1 MHYTSIENIHKVID
15 PLIMDDLRE
24 EFREIKAL
32 KTLTIKKRRYE
43 ELQDKMASLVF
54 WIRQREVE
62 IS

>member
-1 MHYTSIENIHKVID
+1 MLKAGGMHYTSIENIHKVID

-43 ELQDKMASLVF
+43 ELQDKLIFFSKYV
-54 WIRQREVE
+54 
-62 IS
+62 